1 MRTDGSAGTIDS
13 SRDGWS
19 IHSRSEWAKS
29 WTERSRKRIDTEAA
43 RSTPT
48 TSNRAGRFPLASSGA
63 LGTESARM
71 APRLA
76 IRPIPR
82 LFVAVA
88 WAFGLLA
95 GSLPRAAHAQS
106 AVAPAPSTDSAEV
119 LGSAP
124 SVTPDEYPP
133 PSART
138 NLLIA
143 GGVTTASWYALA
155 LGSSYLWPDTV
166 GANDL
171 RIPVAGPW
179 MALSHS
185 GCGNV
190 SDCSKVIVVI
200 RAIAT
205 TIDAIGQ
212 ASGLAIAAEG
222 LFLPTQE
229 PKRKR
234 AELKLNGVELH
245 PTFDAGKNTVGFGVL
260 GVF

>member
-1 MRTDGSAGTIDS
+1 MARRTAISTVLRVFLRAAAVTGLSAG
-13 SRDGWS
+13 
-19 IHSRSEWAKS
+19 
-29 WTERSRKRIDTEAA
+29 
-43 RSTPT
+43 
-48 TSNRAGRFPLASSGA
+48 L
-63 LGTESARM
+63 
-71 APRLA
+71 APRTAAAEPKDAAASLSEQSEM
-76 IRPIPR
+76 
-82 LFVAVA
+82 
-88 WAFGLLA
+88 A
-95 GSLPRAAHAQS
+95 GTS
-106 AVAPAPSTDSAEV
+106 PAPE
-119 LGSAP
+119 L
-124 SVTPDEYPP
+124 DEYPP

-143 GGVTTASWYALA
+143 GAATTAGWYGLA
-155 LGSSYLWPDTV
+155 LGASLAWPDTV

-190 SDCSKVIVVI
+190 ADCSKVIVVL

-222 LFLPTQE
+222 LFLPTRE
-229 PKRKR
+229 PKRQR
-234 AELKLNGVELH
+234 AELNLNGVELR

>member
-1 MRTDGSAGTIDS
+1 MQS
-13 SRDGWS
+13 
-19 IHSRSEWAKS
+19 
-29 WTERSRKRIDTEAA
+29 
-43 RSTPT
+43 P
-48 TSNRAGRFPLASSGA
+48 P
-63 LGTESARM
+63 RM
-71 APRLA
+71 APRPA
-76 IRPIPR
+76 IRPVPR
-82 LFVAVA
+82 VILAA
-88 WAFGLLA
+88 AALIGLLA
-95 GSLPRAAHAQS
+95 GISPRVASAQS
-106 AVAPAPSTDSAEV
+106 AEAKVAAREDEDPLGPAPSVSLDQ
-119 LGSAP
+119 
-124 SVTPDEYPP
+124 YPP

-143 GGVTTASWYALA
+143 GAATTAAWYGLA

-166 GANDL
+166 GAKDL

-179 MALSHS
+179 IAFSHS

-190 SDCSKVIVVI
+190 SDCSKVIVVL

-205 TIDAIGQ
+205 LVDGIGQ
-212 ASGLAIAAEG
+212 ASGLGLAAEG

-234 AELKLNGVELH
+234 AELKRNPNLGVQWR

>member
-1 MRTDGSAGTIDS
+1 MPELGQILRLQRSRRAPASRLHPAGLRVQSPPRMARPSAIRPTSRLFLAVAALIGLSAGTL
-13 SRDGWS
+13 SRPAAAQS
-19 IHSRSEWAKS
+19 
-29 WTERSRKRIDTEAA
+29 TETEASEPEA
-43 RSTPT
+43 REH
-48 TSNRAGRFPLASSGA
+48 LA
-63 LGTESARM
+63 
-71 APRLA
+71 
-76 IRPIPR
+76 
-82 LFVAVA
+82 AV
-88 WAFGLLA
+88 
-95 GSLPRAAHAQS
+95 
-106 AVAPAPSTDSAEV
+106 
-119 LGSAP
+119 P
-124 SVTPDEYPP
+124 SVQLDQYPP

-143 GGVTTASWYALA
+143 GAATTAAWYGLA
-155 LGSSYLWPDTV
+155 LGSSYIWPDTV

-179 MALSHS
+179 IALGHS

-205 TIDAIGQ
+205 ALDAIGQ
-212 ASGLAIAAEG
+212 ASGVAIAAEG

-229 PKRKR
+229 PKRAHAALAPNR
-234 AELKLNGVELH
+234 IELH

>member
-1 MRTDGSAGTIDS
+1 M
-13 SRDGWS
+13 
-19 IHSRSEWAKS
+19 
-29 WTERSRKRIDTEAA
+29 
-43 RSTPT
+43 
-48 TSNRAGRFPLASSGA
+48 
-63 LGTESARM
+63 
-71 APRLA
+71 
-76 IRPIPR
+76 
-82 LFVAVA
+82 AVA
-88 WAFGLLA
+88 ALIGLLA
-95 GSLPRAAHAQS
+95 GSAPRRAAAEPTEAATSDADGHEAS
-106 AVAPAPSTDSAEV
+106 DSKPGPIV
-119 LGSAP
+119 
-124 SVTPDEYPP
+124 DQYPP

-143 GGVTTASWYALA
+143 GAATTAAWYGLA

-179 MALSHS
+179 IALGHS

-190 SDCSKVIVVI
+190 ADCSKVIVVL

-212 ASGLAIAAEG
+212 AGGVAIAAEG

-229 PKRKR
+229 PKRTR
-234 AELKLNGVELH
+234 AELLPRGVELH

>member
-1 MRTDGSAGTIDS
+1 MP
-13 SRDGWS
+13 SR
-19 IHSRSEWAKS
+19 
-29 WTERSRKRIDTEAA
+29 
-43 RSTPT
+43 PV
-48 TSNRAGRFPLASSGA
+48 NLPV
-63 LGTESARM
+63 
-71 APRLA
+71 PRA
-76 IRPIPR
+76 IRVIFA
-82 LFVAVA
+82 LV
-88 WAFGLLA
+88 GLLA
-95 GSLPRAAHAQS
+95 GSAPGLARAEPTEAEATAPDVQEPLAQ
-106 AVAPAPSTDSAEV
+106 T
-119 LGSAP
+119 P
-124 SVTPDEYPP
+124 SVALDQYPP

-143 GGVTTASWYALA
+143 GAASTAAWYGLA

-166 GANDL
+166 GAKDL

-179 MALSHS
+179 IAFSHS

-190 SDCSKVIVVI
+190 SDCSKVIVVL

-205 TIDAIGQ
+205 ALDGIGQ
-212 ASGLAIAAEG
+212 AGGLGLVAEG

-234 AELKLNGVELH
+234 AELKLKPVTGVQWR